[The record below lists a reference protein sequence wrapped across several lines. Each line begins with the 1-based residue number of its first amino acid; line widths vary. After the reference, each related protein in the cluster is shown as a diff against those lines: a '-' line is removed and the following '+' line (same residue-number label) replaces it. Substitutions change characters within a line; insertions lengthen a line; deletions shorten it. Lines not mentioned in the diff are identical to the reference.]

1 MRRQIT
7 HSQTPK
13 KRLGA
18 AAVELALVLPVFL
31 TLTFGAVEVGYAI
44 NVSQK
49 LESIV
54 RDAGRLAAKD
64 IDPALLVG
72 GITPNQ
78 KVINDVRNMMRAE
91 GYNTANVAVTIV
103 HADGATAGQSF
114 DLSLATNQYKMM
126 KIRVTIPY
134 TDVRILK
141 MRIASSTVLDATL
154 VVSRGR
160 STLSF

>member
-1 MRRQIT
+1 MLRHIT
-7 HSQTPK
+7 HSQKPK
-13 KRLGA
+13 RRLGA

-54 RDAGRLAAKD
+54 RDGGRLAAKD
-64 IDPALLVG
+64 IDPALLAG

-78 KVINDVRNMMRAE
+78 KVINDIKNMLKAE
-91 GYNTANVAVTIV
+91 GYNTANVVVTIV
-103 HADGATAGQSF
+103 HADGATVGQTF
-114 DLSLATNQYKMM
+114 DLSLVANQYKMM

-134 TDVRILK
+134 TDVRILN
-141 MRIASSTVLDATL
+141 MRIASSTILDATL

-160 STLSF
+160 STLNY